1 MMDKYDRLRHVEA
14 RGSDHPY
21 STTGASP
28 SVVTPFAI
36 ATGALLSL
44 FRRVSFPSVVK
55 QAPRRYDCCS
65 HRGHLHHSEGSGLDH
80 NLGVFTSLSVF

>member
-1 MMDKYDRLRHVEA
+1 MDKYDRLRHVEA

-65 HRGHLHHSEGSGLDH
+65 HRGRRHHSEGSGLDH
-80 NLGVFTSLSVF
+80 NLGVFTSLSAF